1 MGGGATFLSVCI
13 AHQTRAQVSVGMNFL
28 RQFAAVTIDHRQ
40 KSIRFEL
47 TEAPPLPSPGVRINS
62 HV

>member
-1 MGGGATFLSVCI
+1 MSGAAAALSLCI
-13 AHQTRAQVSVGMNFL
+13 ARQTGAQVSVGMNFL
-28 RQFAAVTIDHRQ
+28 RQFAAVTIDYRQ

-47 TEAPPLPSPGVRINS
+47 SEAPPLPNPGVRINS